1 MNNLW
6 TVIKFELIRTFKKP
20 SFWIGVLSLPAIWL
34 VMGGIIYFTGQQTTA
49 QMEEL
54 AKETFSFEIT
64 DESQIV
70 SPKAIED
77 LGGRTSTNKQA
88 SIEKVKSAELDAYY
102 FVPKDLSSEKVEV

>member
-1 MNNLW
+1 MVTKIRKKEQKMNNLW

-20 SFWIGVLSLPAIWL
+20 SFWIGVLLLPAIWL

-70 SPKAIED
+70 SP
-77 LGGRTSTNKQA
+77 
-88 SIEKVKSAELDAYY
+88 
-102 FVPKDLSSEKVEV
+102 